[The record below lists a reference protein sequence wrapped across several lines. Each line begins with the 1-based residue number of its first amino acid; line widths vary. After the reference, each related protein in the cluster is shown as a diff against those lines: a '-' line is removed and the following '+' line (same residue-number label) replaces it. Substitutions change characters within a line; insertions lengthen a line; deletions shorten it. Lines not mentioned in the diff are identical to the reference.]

1 MTGQPRHRASGD
13 HSSCG
18 NIVSITEERK
28 ARPTYYCF
36 MVAKSVVLSWAA
48 VLAAILVVLATALLR
63 WSRQLA
69 AAPQAGRL
77 ERRQPQAVEAW
88 QRVVRTFLRL
98 LSRRRA
104 WHNLGEHLKLYSNI
118 RSATRRHGITRA
130 GAAADQ
136 HPR

>member
-1 MTGQPRHRASGD
+1 
-13 HSSCG
+13 
-18 NIVSITEERK
+18 
-28 ARPTYYCF
+28 

-88 QRVVRTFLRL
+88 QRVVRTLLRL
-98 LSRRRA
+98 LSRRRT

-118 RSATRRHGITRA
+118 RSTTRRHG
-130 GAAADQ
+130 
-136 HPR
+136 